1 MDSDKQSAAMYL
13 AGHGSFTRPRLIELQ
28 YRRIQRYREALRD
41 HLGITSSV
49 PDIFVDFRLPTYG
62 MGSVNL
68 IDVPGFRRLYRC
80 VKNGRYEIVFVD
92 LDETRAGLTP
102 DYESSFVRSLLESA
116 GVRVLNAF
124 GDDGDAFKRAL
135 KTRCGE
141 SARDYEV
148 TDSTDIVCFFP
159 SLASD
164 VTATALRR
172 ELQNPDAL
180 QSGYLDPANRRI
192 DALKSLRPY
201 AGGKRPFIEDRLS
214 AEWKKPN
221 A

>member
-1 MDSDKQSAAMYL
+1 MDSNKQSAAMYL

-41 HLGITSSV
+41 HLGIASSV
-49 PDIFVDFRLPTYG
+49 QDIFVDFRLPTFG

-92 LDETRAGLTP
+92 LDETRAGLIP
-102 DYESSFVRSLLESA
+102 DYESTFVRSLLESA

-124 GDDGDAFKRAL
+124 SDDGDAFKRAL
-135 KTRCGE
+135 KARCGE
-141 SARDYEV
+141 SGREHEV
-148 TDSTDIVCFFP
+148 TDSTDVVCFFP

-164 VTATALRR
+164 ITATALRR

-192 DALKSLRPY
+192 DDLKSLRPY

-214 AEWKKPN
+214 AEW
-221 A
+221 

>member
-1 MDSDKQSAAMYL
+1 MDSNKQSAAMYL

-28 YRRIQRYREALRD
+28 YRRIQRYREALCD
-41 HLGITSSV
+41 HLGIASSV
-49 PDIFVDFRLPTYG
+49 PTIFVDFRLPTYG

-80 VKNGRYEIVFVD
+80 VKNGRFDIVFVD
-92 LDETRAGLTP
+92 LDDTRERLTP
-102 DYESSFVRSLLESA
+102 DYEFSFVRSLLEGA
-116 GVRVLNAF
+116 GAKVFNAF
-124 GDDGDAFKRAL
+124 SDDGAAFKSAL
-135 KTRCGE
+135 RSRCGD

-148 TDSTDIVCFFP
+148 TDGTDIVCFFP

-164 VTATALRR
+164 ITATSLRR

-180 QSGYLDPANRRI
+180 QSGYIDPANRGI
-192 DALKSLRPY
+192 AALRSLRPY
-201 AGGKRPFIEDRLS
+201 NGGKSPFIEDRLS

>member
-192 DALKSLRPY
+192 DDLKSLRPY

>member
-1 MDSDKQSAAMYL
+1 MYL

-102 DYESSFVRSLLESA
+102 DYESTFVRSLLESA

-124 GDDGDAFKRAL
+124 SDDGDAFKRAL
-135 KTRCGE
+135 KARCGE
-141 SARDYEV
+141 SARDHEV
-148 TDSTDIVCFFP
+148 TDSTDVVCFFP

-164 VTATALRR
+164 ITATALRR

-192 DALKSLRPY
+192 DDLKSLRPY

-214 AEWKKPN
+214 AEWRKPN

>member
-102 DYESSFVRSLLESA
+102 DYESAFVRSLLESA

-124 GDDGDAFKRAL
+124 SDDGDAFKRAL

-172 ELQNPDAL
+172 ELQNPD
-180 QSGYLDPANRRI
+180 DPANRRI
-192 DALKSLRPY
+192 DDLKSLRPY